1 VITRRSGHIRTGGSK
16 SSHRSNSRPRWNCVP
31 ACRRWNGGAVRR
43 ESSEL
48 AVRLAAPATNR
59 PCAGLGRAGAR
70 FSWCR
75 WCRAARMWIGERGR
89 YGDDNGGGC
98 PAGRFLIASGM
109 RVWIATTG
117 RRGVHHQ
124 VHTGLVVRM
133 PKSQVARRRPFWAVP
148 ALLIRNLAS
157 RLDSPQASRHSF
169 PMLDSRILR
178 RSRSVVQLN

>member
-1 VITRRSGHIRTGGSK
+1 VAS
-16 SSHRSNSRPRWNCVP
+16 P
-31 ACRRWNGGAVRR
+31 
-43 ESSEL
+43 EL
-48 AVRLAAPATNR
+48 RVDAETVA
-59 PCAGLGRAGAR
+59 
-70 FSWCR
+70 
-75 WCRAARMWIGERGR
+75 RAAEIHPGALCGWRHQPPIGLVPVSVASERGSAGVAGPGTIEIAFATGAWMRIGERGR

-124 VHTGLVVRM
+124 VHSGLVARI
-133 PKSQVARRRPFWAVP
+133 PKSQVARRRPFWVAP
-148 ALLIRNLAS
+148 ALFLRNLAS

-178 RSRSVVQLN
+178 RSRSEVQLN